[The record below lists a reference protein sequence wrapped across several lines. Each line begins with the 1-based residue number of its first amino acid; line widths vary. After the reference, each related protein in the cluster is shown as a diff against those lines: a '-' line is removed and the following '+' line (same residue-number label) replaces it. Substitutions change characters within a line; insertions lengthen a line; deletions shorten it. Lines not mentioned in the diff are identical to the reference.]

1 MPPPARDDGQRT
13 HEFLPVELSFP
24 AKGKPPGGSKAMTR
38 DDRLASPSSVTSGEV
53 ETNL

>member
-13 HEFLPVELSFP
+13 HAFP

-38 DDRLASPSSVTSGEV
+38 DDRLASPSSVTSGKM